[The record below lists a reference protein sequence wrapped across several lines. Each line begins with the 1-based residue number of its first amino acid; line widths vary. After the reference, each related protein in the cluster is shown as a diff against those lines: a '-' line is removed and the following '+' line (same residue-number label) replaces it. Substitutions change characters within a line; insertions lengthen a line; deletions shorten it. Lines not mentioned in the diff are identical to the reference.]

1 MATIQK
7 TLKSTDTGSSQL
19 SVVSCSMFIYFISKF
34 RQNRRHLLAK
44 NVKFD
49 MSKVGILV

>member
-1 MATIQK
+1 
-7 TLKSTDTGSSQL
+7 
-19 SVVSCSMFIYFISKF
+19 MFIYFILKF

-49 MSKVGILV
+49 MSESKALGILV